1 MKGIKV
7 LLVSSVAAIG
17 FASCADLGF
26 GVDMDSGISSPYY
39 YGSGMPYYGGY
50 NGGPYFGL
58 DYPFYS
64 PVYSPGFLP
73 PAPPVIGNGPGSII
87 IPGITI
93 RKHIETP
100 TIKCNENQQLMPNL
114 NYIDL
119 LIFLSFLP
127 SSTLL
132 VHVVCYRTVKDSL
145 TQFYLLR

>member
-17 FASCADLGF
+17 FASCADLGL

-39 YGSGMPYYGGY
+39 YGSGIPYYGGY

-87 IPGITI
+87 IPGAKPPQWRPPQNGGGGQIPNNKPLI
-93 RKHIETP
+93 P
-100 TIKCNENQQLMPNL
+100 GAGENVRPGNGG
-114 NYIDL
+114 
-119 LIFLSFLP
+119 LP
-127 SSTLL
+127 SNPSS
-132 VHVVCYRTVKDSL
+132 VPQGRPE
-145 TQFYLLR
+145 RGRNR